1 MKRFFKYTILFLVV
15 LFVASLLLDVIYTA
29 IISHSTERNKVENI
43 IHTTNKKYDVVFM
56 GTSRANNHFVSQV
69 FEDKGY
75 KAFNY
80 GISGAH
86 LFETSLLL
94 KLMMT
99 NKYEIKNLV
108 LEADLSICNEKRDEG
123 TTARFMPYIHGN
135 EIIKKHYEN
144 EADFY
149 QIYYL
154 PFYRY
159 IKFDSKIGFREVY
172 DVAAKKPTNAL
183 HNKGY
188 YPLISKKKGNMKNN
202 ISKLKPIRNK
212 YYEEIKEICKQHN
225 IKLTVV
231 MTPMCENT
239 KGLNYFDKVKQLYP
253 EIHNFENVITDDKY
267 FASCGHLN
275 DEGAKIYTNIIIKEL
290 FEFQKSNQKN

>member
-1 MKRFFKYTILFLVV
+1 MKRFFKLTLLFIVL
-15 LFVASLLLDVIYTA
+15 LFVASLLLDVIYTLV
-29 IISHSTERNKVENI
+29 ISHSTERNKVENVMN
-43 IHTTNKKYDVVFM
+43 TSNKKFDVIFM
-56 GTSRANNHFVSQV
+56 GTSRANNHFVTKV

-75 KAFNY
+75 TAFNY
-80 GISGAH
+80 GISGSH

-94 KLMMT
+94 KLMIA
-99 NKYEIKNLV
+99 NKYDIKSLV

-123 TTARFMPYIHGN
+123 TTARFMPYIHQN

-159 IKFDSKIGFREVY
+159 IKFDNKIGFREVY
-172 DVAAKKPTNAL
+172 DVASKKPTNAL

-188 YPLISKKKGNMKNN
+188 YPLLFHKKGNMKND
-202 ISKLKPIRNK
+202 ISSLKAIRNK
-212 YYEEIKEICKQHN
+212 YYEEIKQICAQNN
-225 IKLTVV
+225 IKLHVV
-231 MTPMCENT
+231 MTPMCANT
-239 KGLNYFDKVKQLYP
+239 KGMNYFDKVQQLYP
-253 EIHNFENVITDDKY
+253 EIHNFENVITDDTY

-275 DEGAKIYTNIIIKEL
+275 DEGAILYSREILNYLLKNKII
-290 FEFQKSNQKN
+290 

>member
-1 MKRFFKYTILFLVV
+1 MNRFLKQTLLFLVI
-15 LFVASLLLDVIYTA
+15 LFAASLLLDVIYTV
-29 IISHSTERNKVENI
+29 IISHSAERNKIENV
-43 IHTTNKKYDVVFM
+43 IHTTNKKYDVVIM
-56 GTSRANNHFVSQV
+56 GTSRANNHFVTEL
-69 FEDKGY
+69 FEKQGLT
-75 KAFNY
+75 AFNY

-94 KLMMT
+94 KLMMA
-99 NKYEIKNLV
+99 NKCEIKNLV

-123 TTARFMPYIHGN
+123 TTARFMPYIHCN
-135 EIIKKHYEN
+135 EIIKKHYKN

-159 IKFDSKIGFREVY
+159 IKFDNKIGFREVY
-172 DVAAKKPTNAL
+172 DVTAKKTTNTL

-188 YPLISKKKGNMKNN
+188 YPLISHKKGNMKND
-202 ISKLKPIRNK
+202 ISSLKVIRNK
-212 YYEEIKEICKQHN
+212 YYEEIKQICKQNN

-239 KGLNYFDKVKQLYP
+239 KGLEYFNKVQQLYP
-253 EIHNFENVITDDKY
+253 EIHNFENVVTDDKY

-275 DEGAKIYTNIIIKEL
+275 DEGARIYTNRIIKEF
-290 FEFQKSNQKN
+290 FEVKK

>member
-1 MKRFFKYTILFLVV
+1 MNRFLKLTIQSLFIL
-15 LFVASLLLDVIYTA
+15 LAASFLLDLIYTT
-29 IISHSTERNKVENI
+29 IISHSVDRNKVENV
-43 IHTTNKKYDVVFM
+43 IHNKNKKYDVIIM
-56 GTSRANNHFVSQV
+56 GTSRANNHFVTEL
-69 FEDKGY
+69 FEKQGL

-94 KLMMT
+94 KLMVA

-123 TTARFMPYIHGN
+123 TTARFMPYIHRN
-135 EIIKKHYEN
+135 EIIKKHFQN

-159 IKFDSKIGFREVY
+159 IKFDNKIGFREVY
-172 DVAAKKPTNAL
+172 DVTVKKPTNTL
-183 HNKGY
+183 HNNGY
-188 YPLISKKKGNMKNN
+188 YPLISHKKGNMKND
-202 ISKLKPIRNK
+202 ISSLKVIRNK
-212 YYEEIKEICKQHN
+212 YYEEMKQICKQNN
-225 IKLTVV
+225 IRLTVV

-239 KGLNYFDKVKQLYP
+239 KGLNYFDKVHQLYP

-275 DEGAKIYTNIIIKEL
+275 DAGARIYTKKIIKEF
-290 FEFQKSNQKN
+290 FEVQ

>member
-1 MKRFFKYTILFLVV
+1 MKRFFKYTILF
-15 LFVASLLLDVIYTA
+15 FVILISASLFLDVLYTA
-29 IISHSTERNKVENI
+29 IISNSSERNKVENV
-43 IHTTNKKYDVVFM
+43 IHTKNKKFDIVFM
-56 GTSRANNHFVSQV
+56 GTSRANNHFVTKV
-69 FEDKGY
+69 FEDKGF

-80 GISGAH
+80 GMSGSH
-86 LFETSLLL
+86 LFETALLL
-94 KLMMT
+94 KLMVA
-99 NKYEIKNLV
+99 NQYEIKNLV

-123 TTARFMPYIHGN
+123 TTARFMPYIHRN
-135 EIIKKHYEN
+135 DIIKKHYEN

-159 IKFDSKIGFREVY
+159 IKFDNKIGFRELS
-172 DVAAKKPTNAL
+172 DVVLQKPTNAL

-188 YPLISKKKGNMKNN
+188 YPLISNKKGNMKNN
-202 ISKLKPIRNK
+202 ISSLKPIRNK
-212 YYEEIKEICKQHN
+212 YYEEIKQICKQNN

-239 KGLNYFDKVKQLYP
+239 KGLDYFNKVQQLYP
-253 EIHNFENVITDDKY
+253 EIHNFENVVTNDKY

-275 DEGAKIYTNIIIKEL
+275 NEGARIYSMYVLQNFFL
-290 FEFQKSNQKN
+290 

>member
-1 MKRFFKYTILFLVV
+1 MQRFLKHTFLFLAILFT
-15 LFVASLLLDVIYTA
+15 ASLLLDVLYTA
-29 IISHSTERNKVENI
+29 IISHSKERNKVENI
-43 IHTTNKKYDVVFM
+43 INTTNKKYDIIFM
-56 GTSRANNHFVSQV
+56 GTSRANNHFVTKV

-75 KAFNY
+75 NAFNY

-94 KLMMT
+94 KLMIA

-144 EADFY
+144 ESDFY

-159 IKFDSKIGFREVY
+159 IKFDNKIGFRELY
-172 DVAAKKPTNAL
+172 DVASKKPTNTL
-183 HNKGY
+183 HNRGY
-188 YPLISKKKGNMKNN
+188 YPLISHKKGNMKND
-202 ISKLKPIRNK
+202 ISSLKVIRNK
-212 YYEEIKEICKQHN
+212 YYEEIKQICKQKN

-239 KGLNYFDKVKQLYP
+239 KGLNYFNKVQQLYP

-275 DEGAKIYTNIIIKEL
+275 NEGAVLYSREILQYLLKNKII
-290 FEFQKSNQKN
+290 